1 MGRVSILTGR
11 SGSGKSRYLRSI
23 AAELIKKG
31 ERVLY
36 IVPEQFTFETE
47 RALAEAMGCGLWDAD
62 VFSFTSLARRVLNEF
77 GERRTLMSEQGRL
90 MVIRKCADELAP
102 KLISFGR
109 VYHRGGFTGECA
121 RFFIEAKRAGI
132 EADALMDAANEKG
145 TDTPLGAKLHD
156 LALLYGASEAY
167 MARTSLDAEESL
179 RLLSE
184 LLPKSEL
191 GSRHVII
198 DGFDMISK
206 RLYGAIA
213 ALIDAAPH
221 VTVALRLDL
230 SPDCRDKAVFSADR
244 RILNKILSICE
255 ERGIAPDFITPDGE
269 QPRHA
274 SAALR
279 HLEREGFAFPYNK
292 FDGEANGAIELFA
305 ATDVLSLIHI

>member
-1 MGRVSILTGR
+1 MRMGRVSILTGR

-47 RALAEAMGCGLWDAD
+47 RALAETMGCGLWDAD

-167 MARTSLDAEESL
+167 MARTSLDTEESL

-184 LLPKSEL
+184 LLPK
-191 GSRHVII
+191 
-198 DGFDMISK
+198 
-206 RLYGAIA
+206 
-213 ALIDAAPH
+213 
-221 VTVALRLDL
+221 
-230 SPDCRDKAVFSADR
+230 
-244 RILNKILSICE
+244 
-255 ERGIAPDFITPDGE
+255 
-269 QPRHA
+269 A
-274 SAALR
+274 SLAR
-279 HLEREGFAFPYNK
+279 
-292 FDGEANGAIELFA
+292 
-305 ATDVLSLIHI
+305 ATL

>member
-11 SGSGKSRYLRSI
+11 SGSGKSRYLRRMV
-23 AAELIKKG
+23 AELIKKG

-132 EADALMDAANEKG
+132 EADALMDAANEIRRLAQSC
-145 TDTPLGAKLHD
+145 TIWRCFTAQAKHIWRARRWMRRNRCGCSRSFCPKAS
-156 LALLYGASEAY
+156 LA
-167 MARTSLDAEESL
+167 R
-179 RLLSE
+179 
-184 LLPKSEL
+184 
-191 GSRHVII
+191 
-198 DGFDMISK
+198 
-206 RLYGAIA
+206 
-213 ALIDAAPH
+213 
-221 VTVALRLDL
+221 
-230 SPDCRDKAVFSADR
+230 
-244 RILNKILSICE
+244 
-255 ERGIAPDFITPDGE
+255 
-269 QPRHA
+269 
-274 SAALR
+274 
-279 HLEREGFAFPYNK
+279 
-292 FDGEANGAIELFA
+292 
-305 ATDVLSLIHI
+305 ATL